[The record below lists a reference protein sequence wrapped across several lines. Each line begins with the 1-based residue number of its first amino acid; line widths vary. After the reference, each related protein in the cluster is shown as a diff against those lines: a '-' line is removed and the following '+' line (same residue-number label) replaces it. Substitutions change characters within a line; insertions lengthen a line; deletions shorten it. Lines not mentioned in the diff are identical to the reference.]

1 MIFLQQKHYFKEH
14 FMKKRFLLSLSLA
27 ASLLCAEDNGFFVS
41 AGYQIGEA
49 VQMVKNTGELKNL
62 NDKYEQLNQY
72 LNQVASLRQS
82 IKNANNYELVKQS
95 ISNLISFANNNSQN
109 KDLSPI
115 YSSTQAVLTS
125 ILAFWTLYAGNALT
139 FNVEGLT
146 TSTSQNGQGFSNVPL
161 TAKCSQPDS
170 KNCMPIATY
179 QKMKNLAESLQKA
192 QGTLC
197 ALNENG
203 CNTAN
208 QDQGATISSALNT
221 AKELMDLISATN
233 TNMDWSKIKINGLLV
248 PSEVRGDKNGSTT
261 KYEGKITSNNP
272 VTSYALFQNIYK
284 MLPYLQ
290 ESLKLSEQNK
300 SKSDGLQGQVTGD
313 NTNPNYDKEIYNF
326 AQNQQTILSNAKSIF
341 NLFNSI
347 PKDQFEYLQ
356 VGYLK
361 IPPLGTTPT
370 KPYRKNVN
378 LNAEIDSIQRN
389 VSYYGNR
396 IDSALSVAKDVY
408 NLKSNQ
414 AQIVAAYNG
423 AKNLSQE
430 ISQLPHNQV
439 NTKDIVTL
447 PYDKNAPA
455 AGQYNYQ
462 INQEQASNLS
472 QALAAM
478 SNNPF
483 KKVGMISSQNNN
495 GALNGLGVQVG
506 YKQFFGESKRWGL
519 RYYGFFDYN
528 HGYIKSSFFNSSS
541 DIWTYGGGSDLLVN
555 FINDSVTRKNNK
567 LSVGLFGGIQLAG
580 TTWLNSQYVNLTAL
594 NNPYSAKVNTSNFQF
609 LFNLGLRTNLA
620 TAKKEDSEHS
630 AQHGIELGIKIPTI
644 NTNYY
649 SFLGAKLEYRRLYSV
664 YLNYVFAY

>member
-1 MIFLQQKHYFKEH
+1 
-14 FMKKRFLLSLSLA
+14 MKKQFLLSLSLA
-27 ASLLCAEDNGFFVS
+27 VSSLHAEDNGFFVS

-62 NDKYEQLNQY
+62 NDKYEQLSQY
-72 LNQVASLRQS
+72 LNQVASLKQS
-82 IKNANNYELVKQS
+82 IQNANNYELVKQS

-115 YSSTQAVLTS
+115 YSSAQAVLTS

-161 TAKCSQPDS
+161 TARCSQSDS

-233 TNMDWSKIKINGLLV
+233 TNMDWSRIKINGLLV

-290 ESLKLSEQNK
+290 EALKLSEQNK

-370 KPYRKNVN
+370 NPYRKNVN

-396 IDSALSVAKDVY
+396 VDVALSVARDVY

-414 AQIVAAYNG
+414 AQIVVAYNG

-430 ISQLPHNQV
+430 ISQLPYNQV

-462 INQEQASNLS
+462 INQVQASNLS

-555 FINDSVTRKNNK
+555 IINDSVTRKNNK

-594 NNPYSAKVNTSNFQF
+594 NNPYSAKVNTTNFQF

>member
-1 MIFLQQKHYFKEH
+1 
-14 FMKKRFLLSLSLA
+14 MKKRFLLSLSLA
-27 ASLLCAEDNGFFVS
+27 SSLLHAEDNGFFVS

-62 NDKYEQLNQY
+62 NDKYEQLNSS
-72 LNQVASLRQS
+72 LAQVAALRQS
-82 IKNANNYELVKQS
+82 IQNANNYELVKQS

-115 YSSTQAVLTS
+115 YSSAQAVLTS

-161 TAKCSQPDS
+161 TAKCSQPGS

-233 TNMDWSKIKINGLLV
+233 TNMDWSKIRINGLLV

-370 KPYRKNVN
+370 NPYRKNVN

-396 IDSALSVAKDVY
+396 IDSALSVARDVY

-414 AQIVAAYNG
+414 ASIVAAYSN
-423 AKNLSQE
+423 ANSLSQE
-430 ISQLPHNQV
+430 ISKLPYNQV

-447 PYDKNAPA
+447 SHDKNAPA

-462 INQEQASNLS
+462 INQEQASNLN

-555 FINDSVTRKNNK
+555 IINDSITRKNNK

-630 AQHGIELGIKIPTI
+630 AQHGLELGIKIPTI

>member
-1 MIFLQQKHYFKEH
+1 
-14 FMKKRFLLSLSLA
+14 MKKRFLLSLSLA

-62 NDKYEQLNQY
+62 NDKYEQLSQY
-72 LNQVASLRQS
+72 LNQVASLKQS
-82 IKNANNYELVKQS
+82 IQNANNIELVNSSLNDLK
-95 ISNLISFANNNSQN
+95 SFTENNYNSTTQ
-109 KDLSPI
+109 SPI
-115 YSSTQAVLTS
+115 FNAVQAVITS
-125 ILAFWTLYAGNALT
+125 VLGFWSLYAGNYLT
-139 FNVEGLT
+139 FFVVN
-146 TSTSQNGQGFSNVPL
+146 
-161 TAKCSQPDS
+161 KDS
-170 KNCMPIATY
+170 KQPANVAGNPPFKTITENCSGIENCAMEQTTY
-179 QKMKNLAESLQKA
+179 DKMKKLAEDLQAA
-192 QGTLC
+192 QQNSATKVNNLC
-197 ALNENG
+197 ALSGCATTNG
-203 CNTAN
+203 QNP
-208 QDQGATISSALNT
+208 SSTVSNALNL
-221 AKELMDLISATN
+221 AQQLMDLIAN
-233 TNMDWSKIKINGLLV
+233 TKTAMMW
-248 PSEVRGDKNGSTT
+248 KNIVIAGVSN
-261 KYEGKITSNNP
+261 KHGGAGAITSTGYPTQYAVFNNIKAMIP
-272 VTSYALFQNIYK
+272 ILQQAVTLSQSNNSLASK
-284 MLPYLQ
+284 LQ
-290 ESLKLSEQNK
+290 AQA
-300 SKSDGLQGQVTGD
+300 TGSQ
-313 NTNPNYDKEIYNF
+313 TNPEFAKDIYNL
-326 AQNQQTILSNAKSIF
+326 AQNQKQVISYAQDIF

-347 PKDQFEYLQ
+347 PAEQYKYLEKA
-356 VGYLK
+356 YLK
-361 IPPLGTTPT
+361 IPNAGQTPT
-370 KPYRKNVN
+370 NPYRQVVN
-378 LNAEIDSIQRN
+378 LNQEVQTIKNN

-396 IDSALSVAKDVY
+396 IDSALSVARDVY
-408 NLKSNQ
+408 NLKSNE
-414 AQIVAAYNG
+414 ASIVAAYSN
-423 AKNLSQE
+423 ANSLSQE
-430 ISQLPHNQV
+430 ISKLPYNQV

-447 PYDKNAPA
+447 SHDQNAPA

-462 INQEQASNLS
+462 INPEQASNLS

-555 FINDSVTRKNNK
+555 IINDSVTRKNNK

-630 AQHGIELGIKIPTI
+630 AQHGMELGIKIPTI

>member
-1 MIFLQQKHYFKEH
+1 
-14 FMKKRFLLSLSLA
+14 MKKTIFTLSLA
-27 ASLLCAEDNGFFVS
+27 SSLLHAEDNGFFVS

-72 LNQVASLRQS
+72 LNQVASLKQS
-82 IKNANNYELVKQS
+82 IQNANNISLVNSSLNDLK
-95 ISNLISFANNNSQN
+95 SFTNNNYNSTTQ
-109 KDLSPI
+109 SPI
-115 YSSTQAVLTS
+115 FNAVQAVITS
-125 ILAFWTLYAGNALT
+125 VLGFWSLYAGNYLT
-139 FNVEGLT
+139 FFVGNKDTKQPANVAGNPPFKTIIENCSGIENCAMDQT
-146 TSTSQNGQGFSNVPL
+146 TY
-161 TAKCSQPDS
+161 D
-170 KNCMPIATY
+170 
-179 QKMKNLAESLQKA
+179 KMKKLAEELQAAQQNSTTKA
-192 QGTLC
+192 NNLC
-197 ALNENG
+197 ALSG
-203 CNTAN
+203 CATT
-208 QDQGATISSALNT
+208 QGQTPSSTVSNALNL
-221 AKELMDLISATN
+221 AQQLMDLIASTN
-233 TNMDWSKIKINGLLV
+233 TAMMW
-248 PSEVRGDKNGSTT
+248 KNIVISGVSNVS
-261 KYEGKITSNNP
+261 GAITSTNYPTHYAVFNNIKAMIP
-272 VTSYALFQNIYK
+272 ILQKAVTLSQSNNSLSSKLQAQATGSQTNPEFAKDIYNLALNQKQVISYAK
-284 MLPYLQ
+284 
-290 ESLKLSEQNK
+290 
-300 SKSDGLQGQVTGD
+300 D
-313 NTNPNYDKEIYNF
+313 
-326 AQNQQTILSNAKSIF
+326 IF

-347 PKDQFEYLQ
+347 PADQYKYLEKA
-356 VGYLK
+356 YLK
-361 IPPLGTTPT
+361 IPNLGQTPT
-370 KPYRKNVN
+370 NPYRQVVN
-378 LNAEIDSIQRN
+378 LNKEVQTIQNN

-396 IDSALSVAKDVY
+396 LDSALSVAKDVY

-414 AQIVAAYNG
+414 TQIVAAYNG

-430 ISQLPHNQV
+430 ISQLPYNQV

-483 KKVGMISSQNNN
+483 KKIGMISSQSNN

-649 SFLGAKLEYRRLYSV
+649 SFLGTKLEYRRLYSV

>member
-1 MIFLQQKHYFKEH
+1 MIPILQQAVT
-14 FMKKRFLLSLSLA
+14 LSQSNNSLSGKLQAQATGSQTNPQFAKDIYNLA
-27 ASLLCAEDNGFFVS
+27 
-41 AGYQIGEA
+41 
-49 VQMVKNTGELKNL
+49 
-62 NDKYEQLNQY
+62 LNQK
-72 LNQVASLRQS
+72 QV
-82 IKNANNYELVKQS
+82 I
-95 ISNLISFANNNSQN
+95 
-109 KDLSPI
+109 
-115 YSSTQAVLTS
+115 
-125 ILAFWTLYAGNALT
+125 
-139 FNVEGLT
+139 
-146 TSTSQNGQGFSNVPL
+146 
-161 TAKCSQPDS
+161 
-170 KNCMPIATY
+170 
-179 QKMKNLAESLQKA
+179 
-192 QGTLC
+192 
-197 ALNENG
+197 
-203 CNTAN
+203 
-208 QDQGATISSALNT
+208 
-221 AKELMDLISATN
+221 
-233 TNMDWSKIKINGLLV
+233 
-248 PSEVRGDKNGSTT
+248 
-261 KYEGKITSNNP
+261 
-272 VTSYALFQNIYK
+272 SYAQN
-284 MLPYLQ
+284 
-290 ESLKLSEQNK
+290 
-300 SKSDGLQGQVTGD
+300 
-313 NTNPNYDKEIYNF
+313 
-326 AQNQQTILSNAKSIF
+326 IF

-347 PKDQFEYLQ
+347 PKEQYKYLEKA
-356 VGYLK
+356 YLK

-378 LNAEIDSIQRN
+378 LNAEIDSIQKN

-396 IDSALSVAKDVY
+396 IDSALSVARDVY

-414 AQIVAAYNG
+414 ASIVAAYSN

-430 ISQLPHNQV
+430 ISKLPYNQV

-483 KKVGMISSQNNN
+483 KNIGMIASQNNN

-649 SFLGAKLEYRRLYSV
+649 SFLGTKLEYRRLYSV

>member
-1 MIFLQQKHYFKEH
+1 
-14 FMKKRFLLSLSLA
+14 MKKRFLLSLSLA

-72 LNQVASLRQS
+72 LNQVASLKQS
-82 IKNANNYELVKQS
+82 IQNANNIELVNSSLNYLK
-95 ISNLISFANNNSQN
+95 SFTNNNYNSTTQ
-109 KDLSPI
+109 SPI
-115 YSSTQAVLTS
+115 FNAVQAVITS
-125 ILAFWTLYAGNALT
+125 VLGFWSLYAGNYLT
-139 FNVEGLT
+139 FFVGNKDTKQPASVQGNPPFKTITDNCSGIENCAMEQT
-146 TSTSQNGQGFSNVPL
+146 TY
-161 TAKCSQPDS
+161 D
-170 KNCMPIATY
+170 
-179 QKMKNLAESLQKA
+179 KMKKLAEDLQAAQQNSTTKA
-192 QGTLC
+192 NNLC
-197 ALNENG
+197 ALSG
-203 CNTAN
+203 C
-208 QDQGATISSALNT
+208 ATTTGQNSPNSTVSNALNL
-221 AKELMDLISATN
+221 AQQLMDLIAN
-233 TNMDWSKIKINGLLV
+233 TKTAMMWKNIVISGVSNVSNG
-248 PSEVRGDKNGSTT
+248 GA
-261 KYEGKITSNNP
+261 ITSTNYPTHYAVFNNIKAMIP
-272 VTSYALFQNIYK
+272 ILQQAVTLSQNNHT
-284 MLPYLQ
+284 LSASLQ
-290 ESLKLSEQNK
+290 TQA
-300 SKSDGLQGQVTGD
+300 TGTQ
-313 NTNPNYDKEIYNF
+313 TNPNFAKDIYAF
-326 AQNQQTILSNAKSIF
+326 AQNQKQIISYAKDIF
-341 NLFNSI
+341 NLFNTI
-347 PKDQFEYLQ
+347 PADQFKYLEKA
-356 VGYLK
+356 YLK
-361 IPPLGTTPT
+361 IPNAGQTPT
-370 KPYRKNVN
+370 NPYRQEVN
-378 LNAEIDSIQRN
+378 LNQEIQTIKSN

-396 IDSALSVAKDVY
+396 VDAALSVAKDVY

-414 AQIVAAYNG
+414 EQIVATYSN

-430 ISQLPHNQV
+430 ISKLPYNQV

-447 PYDKNAPA
+447 SYDKNAPA
-455 AGQYNYQ
+455 AGQYDYQ

-472 QALAAM
+472 QALVAM

-483 KKVGMISSQNNN
+483 KKIGMISSQNNN

-541 DIWTYGGGSDLLVN
+541 DIWTYGAGSDLLVN
-555 FINDSVTRKNNK
+555 FINDSITRKNNK

-594 NNPYSAKVNTSNFQF
+594 NNPYSAKVNASNFQF

>member
-14 FMKKRFLLSLSLA
+14 FMKKTILLSLSLA
-27 ASLLCAEDNGFFVS
+27 SSLLRAEDNGFFVS

-62 NDKYEQLNQY
+62 NEKYEQLNQY
-72 LNQVASLRQS
+72 LNQVASLKQS
-82 IKNANNYELVKQS
+82 IQNANNIELVNSSLNYLK
-95 ISNLISFANNNSQN
+95 SFTNNNYNSTTQ
-109 KDLSPI
+109 SPI
-115 YSSTQAVLTS
+115 FNAVQAVITS
-125 ILAFWTLYAGNALT
+125 VLGFWSLYAGNYLT
-139 FNVEGLT
+139 FFVGNKNVQRPADVQGNPPFRTIMENCPGLENCAMNQT
-146 TSTSQNGQGFSNVPL
+146 TY
-161 TAKCSQPDS
+161 D
-170 KNCMPIATY
+170 
-179 QKMKNLAESLQKA
+179 KMKGLAENLQKA
-192 QGTLC
+192 QTNSTTKANNLC
-197 ALNENG
+197 ALSG
-203 CNTAN
+203 CATT
-208 QDQGATISSALNT
+208 QGQNPNSTVSNALNL
-221 AKELMDLISATN
+221 AQQLMDLIAN
-233 TNMDWSKIKINGLLV
+233 TKTAMMW
-248 PSEVRGDKNGSTT
+248 KNIVISGVSNAS
-261 KYEGKITSNNP
+261 GAITSTNYPTQYAVFNNIKAMIP
-272 VTSYALFQNIYK
+272 ILQQAVTLSQSNHTLSASLQAQATGSQTNPKFAKDIYAL
-284 MLPYLQ
+284 
-290 ESLKLSEQNK
+290 
-300 SKSDGLQGQVTGD
+300 
-313 NTNPNYDKEIYNF
+313 
-326 AQNQQTILSNAKSIF
+326 AQNQKQVISYAQDIF

-347 PKDQFEYLQ
+347 PAEQYKYLEKA
-356 VGYLK
+356 YLK
-361 IPPLGTTPT
+361 IPNAGQTPT
-370 KPYRKNVN
+370 NPYRQVVN
-378 LNAEIDSIQRN
+378 LNQEVQTIKNN

-396 IDSALSVAKDVY
+396 VDAALSVAKDVY

-414 AQIVAAYNG
+414 TEIVTAYND
-423 AKNLSQE
+423 AKTLSEE
-430 ISQLPHNQV
+430 ISKLPHNQV

-462 INQEQASNLS
+462 INPEQQSNLN

-555 FINDSVTRKNNK
+555 IINDSITRKNNK

-580 TTWLNSQYVNLTAL
+580 TTWLNSQYVNLTAF

-620 TAKKEDSEHS
+620 TARKKDSEHS

-644 NTNYY
+644 TTNYY
-649 SFLGAKLEYRRLYSV
+649 SFLGTQLQYRRLYSV

>member
-1 MIFLQQKHYFKEH
+1 
-14 FMKKRFLLSLSLA
+14 MKKTILLSLSSLA
-27 ASLLCAEDNGFFVS
+27 SSLLNAEDNGFFVS

-62 NDKYEQLNQY
+62 NEKYEQLNQY
-72 LNQVASLRQS
+72 LNQVASLKQS
-82 IKNANNYELVKQS
+82 IQNANNIELVNSSLNYLK
-95 ISNLISFANNNSQN
+95 SFTNNNYNSTTQ
-109 KDLSPI
+109 SPI
-115 YSSTQAVLTS
+115 FNAVQAVITS
-125 ILAFWTLYAGNALT
+125 VLGFWSLYAGNYFT
-139 FNVEGLT
+139 FFVGNKDTRQTASV
-146 TSTSQNGQGFSNVPL
+146 QGNPPFQTIINN
-161 TAKCSQPDS
+161 CSGIE
-170 KNCMPIATY
+170 NCAMDQATY
-179 QKMKNLAESLQKA
+179 DKMKKLAEDLQAA
-192 QGTLC
+192 QTNSATKGNNLC
-197 ALNENG
+197 ALSG
-203 CNTAN
+203 C
-208 QDQGATISSALNT
+208 ATTEGQNPPNSTVSNALNL
-221 AKELMDLISATN
+221 AQQLMDLIAN
-233 TNMDWSKIKINGLLV
+233 TKTAMMW
-248 PSEVRGDKNGSTT
+248 KNIVISGVSN
-261 KYEGKITSNNP
+261 EPGAITSTNYPTQYAVFNNIKAMIP
-272 VTSYALFQNIYK
+272 ILQQAVTLSQNNHT
-284 MLPYLQ
+284 LSASLQ
-290 ESLKLSEQNK
+290 AQA
-300 SKSDGLQGQVTGD
+300 TGSQ
-313 NTNPNYDKEIYNF
+313 TNPKFAKDIYAF
-326 AQNQQTILSNAKSIF
+326 AQNQKQVISYAKDIF
-341 NLFNSI
+341 NLFDSI
-347 PKDQFEYLQ
+347 PKDQYRYLEKA
-356 VGYLK
+356 YLK
-361 IPPLGTTPT
+361 IANAGSTPT
-370 KPYRKNVN
+370 NPYMAVVN
-378 LNAEIDSIQRN
+378 LNQEVQTIQNN

-396 IDSALSVAKDVY
+396 VDAALSVAKDVY

-414 AQIVAAYNG
+414 TEIVTTYNN
-423 AKNLSQE
+423 AKNLSEE
-430 ISQLPHNQV
+430 ISKLPYNQV

-462 INQEQASNLS
+462 INPEQASNLS

-555 FINDSVTRKNNK
+555 IINDSITRKNNK

-580 TTWLNSQYVNLTAL
+580 TTWLNSQYVNLTAF
-594 NNPYSAKVNTSNFQF
+594 NNPYSAKVNASNFQF

-620 TAKKEDSEHS
+620 TAKKKDSEHS

-649 SFLGAKLEYRRLYSV
+649 SFLGTQLQYRRLYSV

>member
-1 MIFLQQKHYFKEH
+1 
-14 FMKKRFLLSLSLA
+14 MKKRFLLSLSLA
-27 ASLLCAEDNGFFVS
+27 ASLLYAEDNGFFVS

-62 NDKYEQLNQY
+62 NEKYEQLNQY
-72 LNQVASLRQS
+72 LNQVASLKQS
-82 IKNANNYELVKQS
+82 IQNANNIELVNSSLNYLK
-95 ISNLISFANNNSQN
+95 SFTNNNYNSTTQ
-109 KDLSPI
+109 SPI
-115 YSSTQAVLTS
+115 FNAVQAVITS
-125 ILAFWTLYAGNALT
+125 VLGFWSLYAGNYFT
-139 FNVEGLT
+139 FFVGNKDTAANVSGNPPFKT
-146 TSTSQNGQGFSNVPL
+146 IV
-161 TAKCSQPDS
+161 
-170 KNCMPIATY
+170 KNCSGIENCAMDQATY
-179 QKMKNLAESLQKA
+179 DEMKKLAESLQAAQTNAATKA
-192 QGTLC
+192 NNLC
-197 ALNENG
+197 ALSG
-203 CNTAN
+203 CTTTTGQNTPN
-208 QDQGATISSALNT
+208 STVSNALNL
-221 AKELMDLISATN
+221 AQQLMDLIAN
-233 TNMDWSKIKINGLLV
+233 TKTAMMW
-248 PSEVRGDKNGSTT
+248 KNIVISGVSNVS
-261 KYEGKITSNNP
+261 GGGITSTNYPTHYAVFNNIKAMIP
-272 VTSYALFQNIYK
+272 ILQQAVTLSQSNHTLSAN
-284 MLPYLQ
+284 LQ
-290 ESLKLSEQNK
+290 AQA
-300 SKSDGLQGQVTGD
+300 TGTQ
-313 NTNPNYDKEIYNF
+313 TNPEFAKDIYAF
-326 AQNQQTILSNAKSIF
+326 AQNQKQVISYANDIF
-341 NLFNSI
+341 NLFNTI
-347 PKDQFEYLQ
+347 PKDQFKYLEKA
-356 VGYLK
+356 YLK
-361 IPPLGTTPT
+361 IPNLGQTPT
-370 KPYRKNVN
+370 NPYRQEVN
-378 LNAEIDSIQRN
+378 LNQEIQTIKNN

-396 IDSALSVAKDVY
+396 VDAALSVAKDVY

-414 AQIVAAYNG
+414 TEIVTTYND
-423 AKNLSQE
+423 AKNLSEE
-430 ISQLPHNQV
+430 ISKLPHNQV
-439 NTKDIVTL
+439 NTKGIITL
-447 PYDKNAPA
+447 SYDKNAPA

-483 KKVGMISSQNNN
+483 KNIGMISSQSNN

-594 NNPYSAKVNTSNFQF
+594 NNPYSAKVNASNFQF

-620 TAKKEDSEHS
+620 TAKKKDSEHS

-649 SFLGAKLEYRRLYSV
+649 SFLGTKLEYRRLYSV

>member
-1 MIFLQQKHYFKEH
+1 
-14 FMKKRFLLSLSLA
+14 MKKRFLLSLSLA
-27 ASLLCAEDNGFFVS
+27 ASLLCAEDNGFFMS

-72 LNQVASLRQS
+72 LNQVASLKQS
-82 IKNANNYELVKQS
+82 IQNANNISLVNSSLNDLK
-95 ISNLISFANNNSQN
+95 SFTENNYNSTTQ
-109 KDLSPI
+109 SPI
-115 YSSTQAVLTS
+115 FNAVQAVITS
-125 ILAFWTLYAGNALT
+125 VLGFWSLYAGNYLT
-139 FNVEGLT
+139 FFVGNSVAGNPPFKTIIYNCSGIENCFMKQT
-146 TSTSQNGQGFSNVPL
+146 TYDN
-161 TAKCSQPDS
+161 
-170 KNCMPIATY
+170 
-179 QKMKNLAESLQKA
+179 MKKLAEDLQAAQQKSTIKA
-192 QGTLC
+192 NNLC
-197 ALNENG
+197 ALSG
-203 CNTAN
+203 CATT
-208 QDQGATISSALNT
+208 QGRTLPSSTVSNALNLAQQLMNLIANTKT
-221 AKELMDLISATN
+221 AMMWKNIVISGVSNAPGAINSTGYPTQYAVFN
-233 TNMDWSKIKINGLLV
+233 NIKAMIPILQQAVTL
-248 PSEVRGDKNGSTT
+248 SQ
-261 KYEGKITSNNP
+261 SNNTLASHLQAQATGSQTNP
-272 VTSYALFQNIYK
+272 EFAKDIYNLALNQKQVISYAK
-284 MLPYLQ
+284 
-290 ESLKLSEQNK
+290 
-300 SKSDGLQGQVTGD
+300 D
-313 NTNPNYDKEIYNF
+313 
-326 AQNQQTILSNAKSIF
+326 IF

-347 PKDQFEYLQ
+347 PKDQYKYLEKA
-356 VGYLK
+356 YLK
-361 IPPLGTTPT
+361 IPNAGQTPT
-370 KPYRKNVN
+370 NPYRQEVN
-378 LNAEIDSIQRN
+378 LNKEIQTIQNN

-396 IDSALSVAKDVY
+396 LDSALSVARDVY

-414 AQIVAAYNG
+414 SQIIAAYNG
-423 AKNLSQE
+423 AKNLSEE
-430 ISQLPHNQV
+430 ISQLPYNQV
-439 NTKDIVTL
+439 NTKTLVTL
-447 PYDKNAPA
+447 LYDKNAPV

-483 KKVGMISSQNNN
+483 KKIGMIASQSNN

-620 TAKKEDSEHS
+620 MKKKEDSEHS

>member
-1 MIFLQQKHYFKEH
+1 
-14 FMKKRFLLSLSLA
+14 MKKRFLLSLSLT

-62 NDKYEQLNQY
+62 NDKYEQLNSS
-72 LNQVASLRQS
+72 LAQVAALRQS
-82 IKNANNYELVKQS
+82 IENANNYELVKQS

-115 YSSTQAVLTS
+115 YSSAQAVLTS

-197 ALNENG
+197 ALNGNG

-248 PSEVRGDKNGSTT
+248 PSEVRGDKNGSVT
-261 KYEGKITSNNP
+261 KYEGKITSNNS

-389 VSYYGNR
+389 VSYYSNR
-396 IDSALSVAKDVY
+396 IDLALSVAKDVY

-414 AQIVAAYNG
+414 ASIVAAYSN
-423 AKNLSQE
+423 ANSLSQE
-430 ISQLPHNQV
+430 ISKLPYNQV

-447 PYDKNAPA
+447 SHDQNAPA
-455 AGQYNYQ
+455 TGQYNYQ

-483 KKVGMISSQNNN
+483 KNIGMIASQNNN

-620 TAKKEDSEHS
+620 TAKKKDSEHS

>member
-1 MIFLQQKHYFKEH
+1 
-14 FMKKRFLLSLSLA
+14 MKKRFLLSLSLA
-27 ASLLCAEDNGFFVS
+27 ASLLCAEDNGFFVG

-62 NDKYEQLNQY
+62 NDKYEQLNSS
-72 LNQVASLRQS
+72 LAQVAALRQS
-82 IKNANNYELVKQS
+82 IENANNYELVKQS

-115 YSSTQAVLTS
+115 YSSAQAVLTS

-197 ALNENG
+197 TLNENG

-233 TNMDWSKIKINGLLV
+233 TNMDWSRIKINGLLV

-396 IDSALSVAKDVY
+396 LDSALSVARDVY

-414 AQIVAAYNG
+414 ASIVAAYSN

-430 ISQLPHNQV
+430 ISQLPYNQV

-483 KKVGMISSQNNN
+483 KKIGMISSQSNN

-555 FINDSVTRKNNK
+555 FINDSITRKNNK

-649 SFLGAKLEYRRLYSV
+649 SFLGTKLEYRRLYSV

>member
-1 MIFLQQKHYFKEH
+1 
-14 FMKKRFLLSLSLA
+14 MKKRFLLSLSLA

-72 LNQVASLRQS
+72 LNQVVSLRQS
-82 IKNANNYELVKQS
+82 IQNANNIELVNSSLNDLK
-95 ISNLISFANNNSQN
+95 SFTNNNYNSTTQ
-109 KDLSPI
+109 SPI
-115 YSSTQAVLTS
+115 FNAVQAVITS
-125 ILAFWTLYAGNALT
+125 VLGFWSLYAGNYFT
-139 FNVEGLT
+139 FFVGNNNKPANV
-146 TSTSQNGQGFSNVPL
+146 NGNPPFQTIVEN
-161 TAKCSQPDS
+161 CSGIE
-170 KNCMPIATY
+170 NCAMDQATY
-179 QKMKNLAESLQKA
+179 DKMKTLAENLQAAQTNSATKA
-192 QGTLC
+192 NNLC
-197 ALNENG
+197 ALSG
-203 CNTAN
+203 CA
-208 QDQGATISSALNT
+208 ATEGQNPSSTVSNALNL
-221 AKELMDLISATN
+221 AQQLMDLIAN
-233 TNMDWSKIKINGLLV
+233 TKTAMMWKNIVISGVSNV
-248 PSEVRGDKNGSTT
+248 PGG
-261 KYEGKITSNNP
+261 GITSTNYPTQYAVFNNIKAMIP
-272 VTSYALFQNIYK
+272 ILQQAVTLSQSNNSLASGLQAQATGSQTNPEFAKDIYNLALNQKQVISYAK
-284 MLPYLQ
+284 
-290 ESLKLSEQNK
+290 
-300 SKSDGLQGQVTGD
+300 D
-313 NTNPNYDKEIYNF
+313 
-326 AQNQQTILSNAKSIF
+326 IF

-347 PKDQFEYLQ
+347 PAEQYKYLEKA
-356 VGYLK
+356 YLK
-361 IPPLGTTPT
+361 ISNGGSTPT
-370 KPYRKNVN
+370 NPYMAVVN
-378 LNAEIDSIQRN
+378 LNKEIQTIQNN

-396 IDSALSVAKDVY
+396 LDSALSVAKDVY
-408 NLKSNQ
+408 NLKSNE
-414 AQIVAAYNG
+414 AQIVATYSD
-423 AKNLSQE
+423 AKNLSEE

-447 PYDKNAPA
+447 LYDKNAPA

-462 INQEQASNLS
+462 INPEQQSNLN

-555 FINDSVTRKNNK
+555 IINDSITRKNNK

-580 TTWLNSQYVNLTAL
+580 TTWLNSQYMNLTAF

-620 TAKKEDSEHS
+620 TAKKKDSEHS
-630 AQHGIELGIKIPTI
+630 AQHGIELGVKIPTI

-649 SFLGAKLEYRRLYSV
+649 SFLGTKLEYRRLYSV

>member
-1 MIFLQQKHYFKEH
+1 
-14 FMKKRFLLSLSLA
+14 MKKTLLLSLSLA
-27 ASLLCAEDNGFFVS
+27 SSLLNAEDNGFFIS

-72 LNQVASLRQS
+72 LNQVASLKQS
-82 IKNANNYELVKQS
+82 IQNANNIELVNSSLNYLK
-95 ISNLISFANNNSQN
+95 SFTQNNYNSTTQ
-109 KDLSPI
+109 SPI
-115 YSSTQAVLTS
+115 FNAAQAVITS
-125 ILAFWTLYAGNALT
+125 VLGFWSLYAGNYLT
-139 FNVEGLT
+139 FFVGKG
-146 TSTSQNGQGFSNVPL
+146 SQQSNVQGNPPFE
-161 TAKCSQPDS
+161 TVI
-170 KNCMPIATY
+170 KNCSEIEYCAMDQTIY
-179 QKMKNLAESLQKA
+179 DKMKKLAEDLQAA
-192 QGTLC
+192 QQNATTKGNNLC
-197 ALNENG
+197 ALSGCATTNG
-203 CNTAN
+203 QTP
-208 QDQGATISSALNT
+208 SSTVSNALNL
-221 AKELMDLISATN
+221 AQQLMDLIAN
-233 TNMDWSKIKINGLLV
+233 TKTAMMW
-248 PSEVRGDKNGSTT
+248 KNIVISGVSNAS
-261 KYEGKITSNNP
+261 GAITSTNYPTHYAVFNNIKAMIP
-272 VTSYALFQNIYK
+272 ILQQAVTLSQSNHTLSAS
-284 MLPYLQ
+284 LQ
-290 ESLKLSEQNK
+290 AQA
-300 SKSDGLQGQVTGD
+300 TGSQ
-313 NTNPNYDKEIYNF
+313 TNPNFAKDIYAF
-326 AQNQQTILSNAKSIF
+326 AQNQKQVISYANDIF

-347 PKDQFEYLQ
+347 PADQFKYLEKA
-356 VGYLK
+356 YLK
-361 IPPLGTTPT
+361 IPNVGQTPT
-370 KPYRKNVN
+370 NPYRQEVN
-378 LNAEIDSIQRN
+378 LNQEIQTIKNN

-396 IDSALSVAKDVY
+396 VDAALSVAKDVY

-414 AQIVAAYNG
+414 TEIVTTYSN

-430 ISQLPHNQV
+430 ISQLPYNQV

-447 PYDKNAPA
+447 AYDKNAPA

-483 KKVGMISSQNNN
+483 KNIGMISSQNNN

-594 NNPYSAKVNTSNFQF
+594 NNPYSAKVNASNFQF

-620 TAKKEDSEHS
+620 MKKKEDSEHS

-649 SFLGAKLEYRRLYSV
+649 SFLGAQLQYRRLYSV

>member
-1 MIFLQQKHYFKEH
+1 M
-14 FMKKRFLLSLSLA
+14 R
-27 ASLLCAEDNGFFVS
+27 AEDNGFFVS

-62 NDKYEQLNQY
+62 NDKYEQLSQS
-72 LNQVASLRQS
+72 LAQLASLKRS
-82 IKNANNYELVKQS
+82 IQTANNIQAVNNALSDLK
-95 ISNLISFANNNSQN
+95 SFASNNHTN
-109 KDLSPI
+109 KETSPI
-115 YSSTQAVLTS
+115 YNTAQAVITS
-125 ILAFWTLYAGNALT
+125 VLAFWSLYAGNTLSFHVT
-139 FNVEGLT
+139 GFNDGSNAPLGRIHQDGKCTGL
-146 TSTSQNGQGFSNVPL
+146 QQCFM
-161 TAKCSQPDS
+161 K
-170 KNCMPIATY
+170 KETY
-179 QKMKNLAESLQKA
+179 DKMKALAENLQKA
-192 QGTLC
+192 QGNLC
-197 ALNENG
+197 ALSEECSSSQLSRNKTSMT
-203 CNTAN
+203 TA
-208 QDQGATISSALNT
+208 LET
-221 AKELMDLISATN
+221 AQQLMDLIEQTKVS
-233 TNMDWSKIKINGLLV
+233 MVW
-248 PSEVRGDKNGSTT
+248 KNIVIAGVSN
-261 KYEGKITSNNP
+261 KQGGAGAITSTGP
-272 VTSYALFQNIYK
+272 VTDYAVFNNIK
-284 MLPYLQ
+284 AMLPYLQ
-290 ESLKLSEQNK
+290 EALKLTQRNHTLSTQ
-300 SKSDGLQGQVTGD
+300 LQAQTVGSQKNREFAKD
-313 NTNPNYDKEIYNF
+313 IYAL
-326 AQNQQTILSNAKSIF
+326 AQNQKQILSNASNIF

-347 PKDQFEYLQ
+347 PKDQLKYLENA
-356 VGYLK
+356 YLK
-361 IPPLGTTPT
+361 VPHLGKTPT
-370 KPYRKNVN
+370 NPYRQNVN
-378 LNAEIDSIQRN
+378 LNKEINAVQNN

-396 IDSALSVAKDVY
+396 LDSALSVAKDVY

-414 AQIVAAYNG
+414 TQIVTAYSN
-423 AKNLSQE
+423 AKNLSEE
-430 ISQLPHNQV
+430 IS
-439 NTKDIVTL
+439 KL
-447 PYDKNAPA
+447 PYNKVNVTNIVMSPKDPTSD
-455 AGQYNYQ
+455 QYQ

-483 KKVGMISSQNNN
+483 KNIGMIASQSNN

-541 DIWTYGGGSDLLVN
+541 DIWTYGAGSDLLVN

-567 LSVGLFGGIQLAG
+567 LSVGLFGGFQLAG

>member
-1 MIFLQQKHYFKEH
+1 
-14 FMKKRFLLSLSLA
+14 MKKTILLSLSLSLA
-27 ASLLCAEDNGFFVS
+27 SSLLHAEDNGFFVS

-62 NDKYEQLNQY
+62 NEKYEQLNQY
-72 LNQVASLRQS
+72 LNQVASLKQS
-82 IKNANNYELVKQS
+82 IQNANNIELVNSSLNYLK
-95 ISNLISFANNNSQN
+95 SFTNNNYNSTTQ
-109 KDLSPI
+109 SPI
-115 YSSTQAVLTS
+115 FNAVQAVITS
-125 ILAFWTLYAGNALT
+125 VLGFWSLYAGNYLT
-139 FNVEGLT
+139 FFVGSGNHP
-146 TSTSQNGQGFSNVPL
+146 SNVQGNPPFQ
-161 TAKCSQPDS
+161 TIA
-170 KNCMPIATY
+170 KNCSGIENCAMDQTTY
-179 QKMKNLAESLQKA
+179 DKMKKLAEDLQAAQTNATTKA
-192 QGTLC
+192 NNLC
-197 ALNENG
+197 ALSG
-203 CNTAN
+203 CAAT
-208 QDQGATISSALNT
+208 QGQNPSSTVSNALNL
-221 AKELMDLISATN
+221 AQQLMDLIAN
-233 TNMDWSKIKINGLLV
+233 TRTAMMW
-248 PSEVRGDKNGSTT
+248 KNIVISGVSNAP
-261 KYEGKITSNNP
+261 GAITSTGYPTQYAVFNNIKAMIP
-272 VTSYALFQNIYK
+272 ILQQAVTLSQSNHTLSAS
-284 MLPYLQ
+284 LQ
-290 ESLKLSEQNK
+290 AQA
-300 SKSDGLQGQVTGD
+300 TGSQ
-313 NTNPNYDKEIYNF
+313 TNPNFAKDIYTF
-326 AQNQQTILSNAKSIF
+326 AQNQKQVISYAQDIF

-347 PKDQFEYLQ
+347 PAEQYKYLEKA
-356 VGYLK
+356 YLK
-361 IPPLGTTPT
+361 IPNAGQTPT
-370 KPYRKNVN
+370 NPYRQVVN
-378 LNAEIDSIQRN
+378 LNQEVQTIKNN

-396 IDSALSVAKDVY
+396 VDAALSVAKDVY

-414 AQIVAAYNG
+414 TEIVTTYND
-423 AKNLSQE
+423 AKNLSEE
-430 ISQLPHNQV
+430 ISKLPYNQV

-462 INQEQASNLS
+462 INPEQRSNLN

-555 FINDSVTRKNNK
+555 IINDSITRKNNK

-580 TTWLNSQYVNLTAL
+580 TTWLNSQYVNLTAF

-620 TAKKEDSEHS
+620 TAKKKDSEHS

-649 SFLGAKLEYRRLYSV
+649 SFLGTQLQYRRLYSV

>member
-1 MIFLQQKHYFKEH
+1 MH
-14 FMKKRFLLSLSLA
+14 
-27 ASLLCAEDNGFFVS
+27 AEDNGFFVS

-62 NDKYEQLNQY
+62 NDKYEQLSQS
-72 LNQVASLRQS
+72 LAQLASLKRS
-82 IKNANNYELVKQS
+82 IQTANNIQAVNNALSDLK
-95 ISNLISFANNNSQN
+95 SFASNNHTN
-109 KDLSPI
+109 KETSPI
-115 YSSTQAVLTS
+115 YNTAQAVITS
-125 ILAFWTLYAGNALT
+125 VLAFWSLYAGNTLSFHVT
-139 FNVEGLT
+139 GL
-146 TSTSQNGQGFSNVPL
+146 NDGSNSPL
-161 TAKCSQPDS
+161 GRIHKDG
-170 KNCMPIATY
+170 NCTGLQQCFMNRETY
-179 QKMKNLAESLQKA
+179 NKMKALAENLQKA
-192 QGTLC
+192 QGNLC
-197 ALNENG
+197 ALSECSSNQSNG
-203 CNTAN
+203 NKTSMTTALQTAQQLMN
-208 QDQGATISSALNT
+208 LIEQTKVSMVWKNIVIAGVSNKQGGAGA
-221 AKELMDLISATN
+221 
-233 TNMDWSKIKINGLLV
+233 
-248 PSEVRGDKNGSTT
+248 
-261 KYEGKITSNNP
+261 ITSTGP
-272 VTSYALFQNIYK
+272 VTDYAVFNNIK
-284 MLPYLQ
+284 AMLPYLQ
-290 ESLKLSEQNK
+290 EALKLTQRNHTLSTQLQAQTVGSQK
-300 SKSDGLQGQVTGD
+300 SREFAKD
-313 NTNPNYDKEIYNF
+313 IYAL
-326 AQNQQTILSNAKSIF
+326 AQNQKQILSNASNIF

-347 PKDQFEYLQ
+347 PKDQLKYLENA
-356 VGYLK
+356 YLK
-361 IPPLGTTPT
+361 VPHLGKTPT
-370 KPYRKNVN
+370 NPYRQNVN
-378 LNAEIDSIQRN
+378 LNKEINAVQNN
-389 VSYYGNR
+389 VANYGNR
-396 IDSALSVAKDVY
+396 LDSALSVAKDVY

-414 AQIVAAYNG
+414 TQIVAAYNG
-423 AKNLSQE
+423 AKNLSEE
-430 ISQLPHNQV
+430 IS
-439 NTKDIVTL
+439 KL
-447 PYDKNAPA
+447 PYNKVNVTNIVMSPKNPTSD
-455 AGQYNYQ
+455 QYQ

-483 KKVGMISSQNNN
+483 KNIGMIASQNNN

-620 TAKKEDSEHS
+620 RPKKKDSHHA

>member
-1 MIFLQQKHYFKEH
+1 
-14 FMKKRFLLSLSLA
+14 MKKTILLSLAS
-27 ASLLCAEDNGFFVS
+27 SLLNAEDNGFFVG

-62 NDKYEQLNQY
+62 NEKYEQLNQY
-72 LNQVASLRQS
+72 LNQVASLKQS
-82 IKNANNYELVKQS
+82 IQNANNIELVNSSLNYLK
-95 ISNLISFANNNSQN
+95 SFTNNNYNSTTQ
-109 KDLSPI
+109 SPI
-115 YSSTQAVLTS
+115 FNAVQAVITS
-125 ILAFWTLYAGNALT
+125 VLGFWSLYAGNYFT
-139 FNVEGLT
+139 FFVGNKD
-146 TSTSQNGQGFSNVPL
+146 TSQPARVQGNPPFSTIVSN
-161 TAKCSQPDS
+161 CSGIE
-170 KNCMPIATY
+170 NCAMNETTY
-179 QKMKNLAESLQKA
+179 NKMKNLAESLQAAQQNSTTKA
-192 QGTLC
+192 NNLC
-197 ALNENG
+197 ALSG
-203 CNTAN
+203 C
-208 QDQGATISSALNT
+208 ATTEGQTPRSTVSSALET
-221 AKELMDLISATN
+221 AQKLMDLIAN
-233 TNMDWSKIKINGLLV
+233 TKTAMMWKNIVINGV
-248 PSEVRGDKNGSTT
+248 SNASGA
-261 KYEGKITSNNP
+261 ITSTNYPTQYAVFNNIKAMIP
-272 VTSYALFQNIYK
+272 ILQQAVTLSQSNHTLSASLQAQATGSQTNPQFAKDIYNLALNQKQVISYAK
-284 MLPYLQ
+284 
-290 ESLKLSEQNK
+290 
-300 SKSDGLQGQVTGD
+300 D
-313 NTNPNYDKEIYNF
+313 
-326 AQNQQTILSNAKSIF
+326 IF

-347 PKDQFEYLQ
+347 PKDQYKYLEKA
-356 VGYLK
+356 YLK
-361 IPPLGTTPT
+361 IPNAGSTPT
-370 KPYRKNVN
+370 NPYRQEVN
-378 LNAEIDSIQRN
+378 LNQEIQTIQNN

-396 IDSALSVAKDVY
+396 LDSALSVAKDVY

-414 AQIVAAYNG
+414 TQIVAAYSG
-423 AKNLSQE
+423 AKNLSEE
-430 ISQLPHNQV
+430 ISQLPYNQV
-439 NTKDIVTL
+439 NTKDIITP

-462 INQEQASNLS
+462 INPEQQSNLS

-483 KKVGMISSQNNN
+483 KKVGMISSQSNN

-580 TTWLNSQYVNLTAL
+580 TTWLNSQYVNLTAF

-620 TAKKEDSEHS
+620 TAKKKDSEHS

-649 SFLGAKLEYRRLYSV
+649 SFLGTKLEYRRLYSV

>member
-1 MIFLQQKHYFKEH
+1 M
-14 FMKKRFLLSLSLA
+14 
-27 ASLLCAEDNGFFVS
+27 S

-72 LNQVASLRQS
+72 LNQVASLKQS
-82 IKNANNYELVKQS
+82 IQNANNISLVNSSLNDLK
-95 ISNLISFANNNSQN
+95 SFTNNNYNSTTQ
-109 KDLSPI
+109 SPI
-115 YSSTQAVLTS
+115 FNAVQAVITS
-125 ILAFWTLYAGNALT
+125 VLGFWSLYAGNYLT
-139 FNVEGLT
+139 FFVGNKDTQQAANVQGNPPFKTIVDNCSGIENCAMEQT
-146 TSTSQNGQGFSNVPL
+146 TY
-161 TAKCSQPDS
+161 D
-170 KNCMPIATY
+170 
-179 QKMKNLAESLQKA
+179 KMKELAEKLQAAQQNSATKA
-192 QGTLC
+192 NNLC
-197 ALNENG
+197 ALSGCATTNG
-203 CNTAN
+203 QNP
-208 QDQGATISSALNT
+208 SSTVSNALNL
-221 AKELMDLISATN
+221 AQQLMDLIAN
-233 TNMDWSKIKINGLLV
+233 TKTAMMWKNIVIDGVSNASGAINSTGYPTQYAVFNNIKAMIPILQQAVTL
-248 PSEVRGDKNGSTT
+248 SQ
-261 KYEGKITSNNP
+261 SNNTLSSHLQAQATGP
-272 VTSYALFQNIYK
+272 QTNPEFAKDIYNLALNQKQVISYAQ
-284 MLPYLQ
+284 
-290 ESLKLSEQNK
+290 
-300 SKSDGLQGQVTGD
+300 D
-313 NTNPNYDKEIYNF
+313 
-326 AQNQQTILSNAKSIF
+326 IF

-347 PKDQFEYLQ
+347 PKEQYKYLEKA
-356 VGYLK
+356 YLK
-361 IPPLGTTPT
+361 IPNLGQTPT
-370 KPYRKNVN
+370 NPYRQVVN
-378 LNAEIDSIQRN
+378 LNKEIQTIQNN

-414 AQIVAAYNG
+414 AQIVAAYSG

-430 ISQLPHNQV
+430 ISQLPYNQV

-447 PYDKNAPA
+447 SYDKNAPA

>member
-1 MIFLQQKHYFKEH
+1 
-14 FMKKRFLLSLSLA
+14 MKKRFLLSLSLT
-27 ASLLCAEDNGFFVS
+27 ASLLFAEDNGFFVS

-72 LNQVASLRQS
+72 LNQVASLKQS
-82 IKNANNYELVKQS
+82 IQNANNISLVNSSLNDLK
-95 ISNLISFANNNSQN
+95 SFTENNYNSTTQ
-109 KDLSPI
+109 SPI
-115 YSSTQAVLTS
+115 FNAVQAVITS
-125 ILAFWTLYAGNALT
+125 VLGFWSLYAGNYLT
-139 FNVEGLT
+139 FFVGNKDTQQSASVAGNPPFQTIISNCSGIENCAMEQT
-146 TSTSQNGQGFSNVPL
+146 TYN
-161 TAKCSQPDS
+161 
-170 KNCMPIATY
+170 
-179 QKMKNLAESLQKA
+179 KMKKLAEDLQAAQQNSTTKA
-192 QGTLC
+192 NNLC
-197 ALNENG
+197 ALSG
-203 CNTAN
+203 CATT
-208 QDQGATISSALNT
+208 QGQTPSSTVSNALNL
-221 AKELMDLISATN
+221 AQQLMDLIANTKTAMMWKNIVISGVSDASGAIDSTN
-233 TNMDWSKIKINGLLV
+233 YPTHYAVFNNIKAMIPILQQAVTL
-248 PSEVRGDKNGSTT
+248 SQ
-261 KYEGKITSNNP
+261 SNN
-272 VTSYALFQNIYK
+272 TLASH
-284 MLPYLQ
+284 LQ
-290 ESLKLSEQNK
+290 AQA
-300 SKSDGLQGQVTGD
+300 TGSQ
-313 NTNPNYDKEIYNF
+313 TNPNLAKDFYNL
-326 AQNQQTILSNAKSIF
+326 AQNQKQVLSYAQDIF

-347 PKDQFEYLQ
+347 PKDQYKYLEKA
-356 VGYLK
+356 YLK
-361 IPPLGTTPT
+361 IPNAGQTPT
-370 KPYRKNVN
+370 NPYRQEVN
-378 LNAEIDSIQRN
+378 LNKEIQTIQNN

-396 IDSALSVAKDVY
+396 IDSALSVARDVY

-414 AQIVAAYNG
+414 KEIVAAYNG

-430 ISQLPHNQV
+430 ISKLPYNQV

-447 PYDKNAPA
+447 SYDKNAPA

-483 KKVGMISSQNNN
+483 KKIGMISSQSNN

-555 FINDSVTRKNNK
+555 FINDSITRKNNK